1 MGHVYSTCPMVQCH
15 NKEIKTFLINNVASC
30 DGTGLGG
37 KGRRISNL
45 NNSLAVYNAIYNIM
59 LIKSVTKIIIQNKG
73 LGP

>member
-1 MGHVYSTCPMVQCH
+1 MGHVYSTCSMVQCH
-15 NKEIKTFLINNVASC
+15 NKEIKTSLINNVASC
-30 DGTGLGG
+30 DGTCLGG

-73 LGP
+73 LRP